1 MDLKSVSYRVSQTEE
16 KYHMTSLIC
25 GISKDMIQKN
35 LQNTKRF
42 TDLENELTVVGGRDG
57 GKG

>member
-1 MDLKSVSYRVSQTEE
+1 MMEINSHNR
-16 KYHMTSLIC
+16 
-25 GISKDMIQKN
+25 
-35 LQNTKRF
+35 KRF